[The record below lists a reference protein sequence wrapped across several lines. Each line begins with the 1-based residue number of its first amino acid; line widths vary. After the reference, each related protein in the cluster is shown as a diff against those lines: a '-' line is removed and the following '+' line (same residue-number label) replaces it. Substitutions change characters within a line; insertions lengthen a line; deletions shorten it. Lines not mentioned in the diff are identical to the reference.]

1 MANWSTKTD
10 ACGVACRQRLAI
22 KCASRRTL
30 LKSALAT
37 AVVALADC
45 CAASDAKPM
54 KPSTSLASFQEFL
67 KQQHLAKSELTVP
80 QLVER
85 TLSFYQSVRAT
96 GLITDAQSD
105 MLLFQWGVFDWG
117 HGERFEFDITRQ
129 FISSGAFGD
138 DAISQL
144 HCTAYFPPSPELR
157 AIPAASRWCSSAAD
171 VESFLAFI
179 RDSAAYRAANSLK
192 PAQVSLHW
200 EKV

>member
-1 MANWSTKTD
+1 MSLT
-10 ACGVACRQRLAI
+10 
-22 KCASRRTL
+22 RRTL

-37 AVVALADC
+37 TVVALADG

-67 KQQHLAKSELTVP
+67 KQQRLAPSELTVP

-85 TLSFYQSVRAT
+85 TLSFYQSIRAT
-96 GLITDAQSD
+96 GLAMDAQSD

-117 HGERFEFDITRQ
+117 HGERFEFDLTRQ
-129 FISSGAFGD
+129 FISSGTFGD

-144 HCTAYFPPSPELR
+144 HCTAYFPATPELR
-157 AIPAASRWCSSAAD
+157 AIPVANRWCRSAAD
-171 VESFLAFI
+171 VESFSAFI
-179 RDSAAYRAANSLK
+179 RDSAAYRAVSSLK